1 MAIEPREQHQPSI
14 ARDAVPGA
22 AIDVAT
28 GSPMDAGAFEQF
40 FDDNLERVYAF
51 VSRRFEDRSIAED
64 LTRVAFERAAD
75 VVRGGSLGPDD
86 LAAFTLRVAASAVVD
101 RARRMRRA
109 LEPGLRASD
118 LDEGDGAE
126 AEALSDEV
134 AARIFAMGI
143 DGDPLRRAVVSLPEA
158 HRRAILVAYFDG
170 LAPSEVA
177 AVLRCSV
184 AEVPLRLH
192 RALRA
197 LSVALSGISIDAA

>member
-1 MAIEPREQHQPSI
+1 M
-14 ARDAVPGA
+14 PGA

-86 LAAFTLRVAASAVVD
+86 L
-101 RARRMRRA
+101 

-177 AVLRCSV
+177 TVLRCSV